1 VADPRRTGAAPA
13 PAAPGQVAASAD
25 RVPSPITGP
34 TAAPAPA
41 PRATRP
47 LRIAMLSYYLPS
59 GSKIGVGFQVHE
71 LATELARRGHEVR
84 VFSDCP
90 PVEGAAY
97 AHEHVRMSGSL
108 RTFRFASALRRQ
120 DYTGYDVV
128 HAHGD
133 DYWLWRR
140 RAPLHVR
147 TVHGSCFEEA
157 RHIRGVKEKA
167 RMLLLGLTEVLAS
180 VVADRVVVVS
190 PQTRR
195 WVPRSHAVIPNG
207 VDTTRFHPADPD
219 AATERADHPV
229 ILFVG
234 TWHGRKRGQDLAAA
248 FTEHVL
254 PRVPDAEL
262 WMVTRDAPADPGPG
276 IRVLGRLSDEDLAA
290 TYRRAWAFCL
300 PSSYEGFGIP
310 YAEAM
315 ASGLP
320 VVATPNVGARYVSD
334 EGRAAVLAE
343 LDDLGPALADLL
355 LDPARR
361 AALTAAGLDRARTF
375 ALTAVADAYERL
387 YAAPVR
393 PARPSTPVTETE
405 DRQ

>member
-1 VADPRRTGAAPA
+1 MADA
-13 PAAPGQVAASAD
+13 
-25 RVPSPITGP
+25 P
-34 TAAPAPA
+34 TAA
-41 PRATRP
+41 P

-59 GSKIGVGFQVHE
+59 GSKIGVGFQAHE
-71 LATELARRGHEVR
+71 LATELARRGHHVDM
-84 VFSDCP
+84 FSDCP
-90 PVEGAAY
+90 PVPGAAY
-97 AHEHVRMSGSL
+97 GHRHVAMSGSL
-108 RTFRFASALRRQ
+108 RTFRFATDLRKQ
-120 DYTGYDVV
+120 DFTGYDVL

-157 RHIRGVKEKA
+157 RHIRGAKEKL
-167 RMLLLGLTEVLAS
+167 RMLLLGFTEVLAS

-195 WVPRSHAVIPNG
+195 WVPRSHDVIPNG
-207 VDTTRFHPADPD
+207 VDTTRFVPGD
-219 AATERADHPV
+219 AAGRADHPV
-229 ILFVG
+229 VLFVG
-234 TWHGRKRGQDLAAA
+234 TWHGRKRGADLAAA
-248 FTEHVL
+248 FVRDVL
-254 PRVPDAEL
+254 PRVPQAEL

-276 IRVLGRLSDEDLAA
+276 VKVLGRLSDEDLADA
-290 TYRRAWAFCL
+290 YRRAWVFCL

-343 LDDLGPALADLL
+343 LDDLGTALADVL
-355 LDPARR
+355 LDAPRR
-361 AALTAAGLDRARTF
+361 AALSAAGLERSRAF
-375 ALTAVADAYERL
+375 SLTAVADAYERL
-387 YAAPVR
+387 YAAAP
-393 PARPSTPVTETE
+393 TPHHG
-405 DRQ
+405 DQS

>member
-1 VADPRRTGAAPA
+1 MAEARAATRPTAVPA
-13 PAAPGQVAASAD
+13 PTGTTTAAAGTSSSA
-25 RVPSPITGP
+25 
-34 TAAPAPA
+34 TAAPAPHA
-41 PRATRP
+41 SRP

-71 LATELARRGHEVR
+71 LASELARRGHRVD

-90 PVEGAAY
+90 PVEGARYGHRDVHMTGA
-97 AHEHVRMSGSL
+97 L
-108 RTFRFASALRRQ
+108 RTFRFAGALRHQ
-120 DYTGYDVV
+120 DFSGYDVV

-157 RHIRGVKEKA
+157 RHIHGAKERL
-167 RMLLLGLTEVLAS
+167 RMLLLGCTEVLAS

-195 WVPRSHAVIPNG
+195 WVPRTHAVIPNG
-207 VDTTRFHPADPD
+207 VDTARFHPAADPD
-219 AATERADHPV
+219 AERADHPV

-234 TWHGRKRGQDLAAA
+234 TWHGRKRGRDLAAA
-248 FTEHVL
+248 FARDVL

-262 WMVTRDAPADPGPG
+262 WLVTRDAPAHPGPG
-276 IRVLGRLSDEDLAA
+276 IRVLGRLSDEDLAT
-290 TYRRAWAFCL
+290 TYRQAWAFCL

-334 EGRAAVLAE
+334 EGRAAVLVE

-355 LDPARR
+355 LDATRR
-361 AALTAAGLDRARTF
+361 RRLTAAGLDRVRAF
-375 ALTAVADAYERL
+375 SLTAVADAYERL
-387 YAAPVR
+387 YAR
-393 PARPSTPVTETE
+393 PARRRRTDPRTPDPE
-405 DRQ
+405 DRS

>member
-1 VADPRRTGAAPA
+1 
-13 PAAPGQVAASAD
+13 
-25 RVPSPITGP
+25 
-34 TAAPAPA
+34 
-41 PRATRP
+41 
-47 LRIAMLSYYLPS
+47 MLSYYLPS
-59 GSKIGVGFQVHE
+59 GSKIGVGFQAHE
-71 LATELARRGHEVR
+71 LATELARRGHHVDM
-84 VFSDCP
+84 FSDCP
-90 PVEGAAY
+90 PVEGALY
-97 AHEHVRMSGSL
+97 GHRDVHMTGSL
-108 RTFRFASALRRQ
+108 RTFRFASALRTQ
-120 DYTGYDVV
+120 DYSGYDVV

-157 RHIRGVKEKA
+157 RHIRGVKERA
-167 RMLLLGLTEVLAS
+167 RMLLLGMTEVLAS
-180 VVADRVVVVS
+180 VVADKVVVVS

-207 VDTTRFHPADPD
+207 VDTTRFHPAEGAD
-219 AATERADHPV
+219 ERADHPV

-234 TWHGRKRGQDLAAA
+234 TWHGRKRGHALAAA
-248 FTEHVL
+248 FVEHVR

-290 TYRRAWAFCL
+290 TYRQAWAFCL

-315 ASGLP
+315 ASGVP

-355 LDPARR
+355 LDAPRR
-361 AALTAAGLDRARTF
+361 ERLTAAGLDRARTF
-375 ALTAVADAYERL
+375 SLTAVADAYERM
-387 YAAPVR
+387 YTR
-393 PARPSTPVTETE
+393 PTTSEDPS
-405 DRQ
+405 